1 MKSILK
7 ELEEN
12 FHLIMETN
20 GDELTKEMVFSEDI
34 NYAFEALM
42 QTVNKAYVNNI
53 NRKRPIRVF
62 LKRTHTGR
70 CYIKVIGRDRN
81 TKLIIKSEESK
92 KHEFYYIEGYKITEK
107 ELSQSLDLIQRKKLE
122 ESGIAKRF
130 IKEIIPEVDLYEE
143 MGIEQF
149 IIDCKEMQMSKNQPV
164 SIEVYDEPE
173 NIIGVKR
180 VKQNENTTPT
190 RMNPVIPYEV
200 RKKELIK
207 YNQKEII
214 RFRGKK
220 TSNLFDAYI
229 YTRNGYILAV
239 VEPLSGI
246 GYQYNLNLGFVEDYN
261 EERIREMIKAALEA
275 EENIVM
281 KDDAMIRKNH
291 TTLENFKNNL
301 EVFLLNSETDKRFA
315 SQVQNATQVYQKTRK
330 K

>member
-34 NYAFEALM
+34 NYAFEALL
-42 QTVNKAYVNNI
+42 QAVNKAYVNNI
-53 NRKRPIRVF
+53 NPKRPIRVF
-62 LKRTHTGR
+62 LKKTHTGR

-81 TKLIIKSEESK
+81 TKLIIRSEASK

-107 ELSQSLDLIQRKKLE
+107 ELAQSLDLIQRKKLE
-122 ESGIAKRF
+122 KSGIAKRF
-130 IKEIIPEVDLYEE
+130 IKEIIPEVDLYDE
-143 MGIEQF
+143 MGIESF
-149 IIDCKEMQMSKNQPV
+149 ITDCKEINMRKNQPISV
-164 SIEVYDEPE
+164 ELYDEPE
-173 NIIGVKR
+173 NNIGVKR
-180 VKQNENTTPT
+180 VKQNENTAPI
-190 RMNPVIPYEV
+190 RMNPVIPYEI
-200 RKKELIK
+200 RKRELIK
-207 YNQKEII
+207 YHQKEII

-229 YTRNGYILAV
+229 YIKNGFVLAI

-261 EERIREMIKAALEA
+261 EDRIKEMIKAALEA
-275 EENIVM
+275 KENLVM
-281 KDDAMIRKNH
+281 EDDAMMRKNH
-291 TTLENFKNNL
+291 TTLESFANNI
-301 EVFLLNSETDKRFA
+301 EVFLLNVETDKRFA
-315 SQVQNATQVYQKTRK
+315 SQVQNATQVYQKIRK